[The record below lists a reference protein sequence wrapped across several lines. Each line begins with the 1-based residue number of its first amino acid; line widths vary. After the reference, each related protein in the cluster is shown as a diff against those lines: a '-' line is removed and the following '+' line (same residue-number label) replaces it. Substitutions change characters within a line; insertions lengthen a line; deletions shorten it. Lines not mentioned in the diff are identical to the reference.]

1 MRKICAF
8 VSHKCMFIFRLDNS
22 TEVLSASGLL
32 EEMPP
37 FVDDHVQ
44 TVASAKDRVLAEANK
59 FRKGVRKSL
68 RKERMA
74 ALGFASGAFVGIL
87 L

>member
-1 MRKICAF
+1 
-8 VSHKCMFIFRLDNS
+8 
-22 TEVLSASGLL
+22 
-32 EEMPP
+32 MPP

-44 TVASAKDRVLAEANK
+44 TVASVKDRVLAEANK

>member
-1 MRKICAF
+1 MCLCLSQIYVHF
-8 VSHKCMFIFRLDNS
+8 FRLDNS

-44 TVASAKDRVLAEANK
+44 TVASVKDRVLAEANK